1 MLRHRLAGA
10 LVALLASVPLA
21 HAQAPAPAATPTF
34 AQVLEGARREG
45 SLVVSVSSPGLPE
58 THKALFEAFNKRFNL
73 NLKAEWTPASSVSTG
88 TRIAAEYGRG
98 GKGAIDIVGAGG
110 AEEAALLI
118 ERGILKPYP
127 WAAVFGKELPQLGE
141 VVNRSIPDLRGI
153 TLSVLDAVYGIA
165 WNSDLI
171 KDEDVPASYEAL
183 LDPRWQGKAAINAFF
198 MIPLDSTA
206 FLVGRDKTLDMA
218 RRLLANKP
226 VLERGTPA
234 VSRAIQV
241 GQAPFGVTTF
251 HAAARS
257 GTPGKPQK
265 FKLFSDFIPVSPVYV
280 YVPENAPNPNAARL
294 FAAWLVTE
302 GMAIANKTELVPR
315 IGDAGSPIAEMVKAQ
330 QARSGA
336 RIASPRS
343 LADVKEGDVTRKAI
357 ADLLTAA
364 K

>member
-1 MLRHRLAGA
+1 MLNHRLAGA
-10 LVALLASVPLA
+10 LIALAASLPLVTA
-21 HAQAPAPAATPTF
+21 HAQSPAAAPTF
-34 AQVLEGARREG
+34 ASVLEGAKREG
-45 SLVVSVSSPGLPE
+45 ALVVSVSSPGLPE

-73 NLKAEWTPASSVSTG
+73 SLKAEWSPASSVSTG
-88 TRIAAEYGRG
+88 TRIAAEFSR

-110 AEEAALLI
+110 AEEASLLL

-127 WAAVFGKELPQLGE
+127 WAAVFGNELPQIGE
-141 VVNRSIPDLRGI
+141 VVNRSIPDLRGT

-183 LDPRWQGKAAINAFF
+183 LDPRWQGKIAVNAFF

-234 VSRAIQV
+234 VSRAITV
-241 GQAPFGVTTF
+241 GQVPVGITTF

-257 GTPGKPQK
+257 GSPGKPQK
-265 FKLFSDFIPVSPVYV
+265 FKLLSDFIPVSPVYV

-315 IGDAGSPIAEMVKAQ
+315 TGDQGSALADMVKAQ

-343 LADVKEGDVTRKAI
+343 LADVKDGDVTRKAI
-357 ADLLTAA
+357 ADLLTSA

>member
-1 MLRHRLAGA
+1 MLNHRLAGA
-10 LVALLASVPLA
+10 LIALAASLPLVTA
-21 HAQAPAPAATPTF
+21 HAQSPAAAPTF
-34 AQVLEGARREG
+34 ASVLEGAKREG
-45 SLVVSVSSPGLPE
+45 ALVVSVSSPGLPE

-73 NLKAEWTPASSVSTG
+73 SLKAEWSPASSVSTG
-88 TRIAAEYGRG
+88 TRIAAEFSR

-110 AEEAALLI
+110 AEEASLLL

-127 WAAVFGKELPQLGE
+127 WAAVFGKELPQIGE
-141 VVNRSIPDLRGI
+141 VVNRSIPDLRGT
-153 TLSVLDAVYGIA
+153 TLSVLDAVYGVA

-171 KDEDVPASYEAL
+171 KDEDVPASYEAM
-183 LDPRWQGKAAINAFF
+183 LDPRWQGKIAVNAFF

-234 VSRAIQV
+234 VSRAITV
-241 GQAPFGVTTF
+241 GQVPFGITTF

-257 GTPGKPQK
+257 GSPGKPQK
-265 FKLFSDFIPVSPVYV
+265 FKLLSDFIPVSPVYV

-315 IGDAGSPIAEMVKAQ
+315 TGDQGSALADMVKAQ

-343 LADVKEGDVTRKAI
+343 LADVKDGDVTRKAI
-357 ADLLTAA
+357 ADLMTSA

>member
-1 MLRHRLAGA
+1 MLNHRLAGA
-10 LVALLASVPLA
+10 LIALAASLPLVTA
-21 HAQAPAPAATPTF
+21 HAQSPAAAPTF
-34 AQVLEGARREG
+34 ASVLEGAKREG
-45 SLVVSVSSPGLPE
+45 ALVVSVSSPGLPE

-73 NLKAEWTPASSVSTG
+73 SLKAEWSPASSVSTG
-88 TRIAAEYGRG
+88 TRIAAEFSR

-110 AEEAALLI
+110 AEEASLLL

-127 WAAVFGKELPQLGE
+127 WAAVFGNELPQIGE
-141 VVNRSIPDLRGI
+141 VVNRSIPDLRGT

-183 LDPRWQGKAAINAFF
+183 LDPRWQGKIAVNAFF

-234 VSRAIQV
+234 VSRAITV
-241 GQAPFGVTTF
+241 GQVPFGITTF

-257 GTPGKPQK
+257 GSPGKPQK
-265 FKLFSDFIPVSPVYV
+265 FKLLSDFIPVSPVYV

-315 IGDAGSPIAEMVKAQ
+315 TGDQGSALADMVKAQ

-343 LADVKEGDVTRKAI
+343 LADVKDGDVTRKAI
-357 ADLLTAA
+357 ADLLTSA

>member
-1 MLRHRLAGA
+1 MLNHRLAGA
-10 LVALLASVPLA
+10 LIALAASLPLVTA
-21 HAQAPAPAATPTF
+21 HAQSPAAAPTF
-34 AQVLEGARREG
+34 ASVLEGAKREG
-45 SLVVSVSSPGLPE
+45 ALVVSVSSPGLPE

-73 NLKAEWTPASSVSTG
+73 SLKAEWSPASSVSTG
-88 TRIAAEYGRG
+88 TRIAAEFSR

-110 AEEAALLI
+110 AEEASLLL

-127 WAAVFGKELPQLGE
+127 WAAVFGKELPQIGE
-141 VVNRSIPDLRGI
+141 VVNRSIPDLRGT
-153 TLSVLDAVYGIA
+153 TLSVLDAVYGVA

-171 KDEDVPASYEAL
+171 KDEDVPASYEAM
-183 LDPRWQGKAAINAFF
+183 LDPRWQGKIAVNAFF

-218 RRLLANKP
+218 KRLLANKP

-234 VSRAIQV
+234 VSRAITV
-241 GQAPFGVTTF
+241 GQVPFGITTF

-257 GTPGKPQK
+257 GSPGKPQK
-265 FKLFSDFIPVSPVYV
+265 FKLLSDFIPVSPVYV

-315 IGDAGSPIAEMVKAQ
+315 TGDQGSALADMVKAQ

-343 LADVKEGDVTRKAI
+343 LADVKDGDVTRKAI
-357 ADLLTAA
+357 ADLMTSA

>member
-1 MLRHRLAGA
+1 MLKHRLAAVLIA
-10 LVALLASVPLA
+10 LAGELTILAA
-21 HAQAPAPAATPTF
+21 HAQAPAAATTF
-34 AQVLEGARREG
+34 AAVLEGARREG
-45 SLVVSVSSPGLPE
+45 ALSVSISSPGLPE

-88 TRIAAEYGRG
+88 TRIAAEFSR

-110 AEEAALLI
+110 AEEAALLL
-118 ERGILKPYP
+118 ERSILKPYP
-127 WAAVFGKELPQLGE
+127 WAAAFGKELPQIGE
-141 VVNRSIPDLRGI
+141 VVNRAIPDLRGTALPI
-153 TLSVLDAVYGIA
+153 LDAVYGIA

-171 KDEDVPASYEAL
+171 KDEEVPASYDAV
-183 LDPRWQGKAAINAFF
+183 LDPRWQGKVAVNAFF
-198 MIPLDSTA
+198 LIPMDSTA
-206 FLVGRDKTLDMA
+206 FLVGRDKTLDMTK
-218 RRLLANKP
+218 RLLTNKP

-234 VSRAIQV
+234 VSRAITV
-241 GQAPFGVTTF
+241 GQVPFGITTF

-257 GTPGKPQK
+257 GSPGKPQK

-315 IGDAGSPIAEMVKAQ
+315 IGDQGSAIAEMVKTQ
-330 QARSGA
+330 QGKSGA

-343 LADVKEGDVTRKAI
+343 LADVKDGDITRKAI
-357 ADLLTAA
+357 ADLLTAT

>member
-1 MLRHRLAGA
+1 
-10 LVALLASVPLA
+10 
-21 HAQAPAPAATPTF
+21 
-34 AQVLEGARREG
+34 VLDGARREG
-45 SLVVSVSSPGLPE
+45 ALMVSVSSPGLPD
-58 THKALFEAFNKRFNL
+58 THKALFEAFNKRFGL
-73 NLKAEWTPASSVSTG
+73 NLKAEWSPASSVSTG

-110 AEEAALLI
+110 AEEASLLL

-127 WAAVFGKELPQLGE
+127 WAAVFGKELPQLAE
-141 VVNRSIPDLRGI
+141 VVNRSIPDLRGT

-165 WNSDLI
+165 WNSDMI
-171 KDEDVPASYEAL
+171 KDEDVPASYEAV
-183 LDPRWQGKAAINAFF
+183 LDPRWQGKIAVNAFF
-198 MIPLDSTA
+198 TIPLDSTA
-206 FLVGRDKTLDMA
+206 FLIGRDKTLDMVK
-218 RRLLANKP
+218 RLLANKP

-234 VSRAIQV
+234 VSRAISV
-241 GQAPFGVTTF
+241 GQVPFGITTF

-257 GTPGKPQK
+257 GSPGKPQK
-265 FKLFSDFIPVSPVYV
+265 FKLFSDFIPISPVYV

-302 GMAIANKTELVPR
+302 GMAIANRTELVPR
-315 IGDAGSPIAEMVKAQ
+315 VGDQGSPVTDLVKAQ
-330 QARSGA
+330 QAKSGA

-343 LADVKEGDVTRKAI
+343 LADVKDGDVTRKAI